1 MTAGSRKQMEPIT
14 WNELQCE
21 LCGMSEGLQV
31 GNVLGMFFVVNRTIG
46 SAEKP
51 FRCGSLENT
60 MLLASKYDSY
70 TTKHRLEVIR

>member
-1 MTAGSRKQMEPIT
+1 MEPIP

-21 LCGMSEGLQV
+21 LCDMSEGLQV
-31 GNVLGMFFVVNRTIG
+31 GTYFVVNRTIR
-46 SAEKP
+46 SAEKT

-60 MLLASKYDSY
+60 MLLASKHDTN